1 MSRFIRQ
8 LPYWQRNLYV
18 IWGAVFTAQ
27 IAFSIVT
34 PFLPTLVV
42 ELGVKENVS
51 FWAGLVFAVNFVTSS
66 LIAPIWGSL
75 SDRYGKKP
83 MMLRAGLGIGLTYF
97 GMASATSVWQLILWR
112 AVNGLVAG
120 FIPAANTFI
129 ASNTPEP
136 ELGKALGFLQAGGA
150 AGLILGPLL
159 GGLIAGWVGPRGSFL
174 VSGVLLIT
182 AALSPY
188 VFRLQ
193 ERSPVRKEQPHP
205 LQDVKESLQ
214 NANLRLLFLIQLMVQ
229 SGLLFVQPTLPLY
242 IGEIT
247 KTRVE
252 LVTGVVYS
260 LVGIATILG
269 SPFLSRR
276 AGRSGPAL
284 LAACLAFAALF
295 NVGQGLSRSPW
306 LLGVFRFLFGLA
318 NAGISVSASLMMA
331 ISVPAEARGRTF
343 GLLQSVNSLGGVLGP
358 LIGGSLGDALG
369 LRSPFFATA
378 TVLASASALIKVYG
392 SRLPVQAETGA
403 ETCGGS
409 ARPTRPARPTVSA

>member
-42 ELGVKENVS
+42 ELGVRENVS

-174 VSGVLLIT
+174 VSGVLLIA

-403 ETCGGS
+403 ETGGGS